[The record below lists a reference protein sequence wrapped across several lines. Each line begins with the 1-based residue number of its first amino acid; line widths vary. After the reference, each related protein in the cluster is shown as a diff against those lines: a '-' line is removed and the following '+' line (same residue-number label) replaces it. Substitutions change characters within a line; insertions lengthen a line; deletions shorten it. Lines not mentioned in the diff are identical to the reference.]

1 MQYFQKFSEELSKIS
16 GISSTPISLF
26 VYSIIGIVII
36 DLLARGLIF
45 LNKAFN
51 KNSKRLYGFNKQ
63 VKVMK
68 IVLTFLVLFL
78 IWEKQIQ
85 SILREMNIEELMA
98 C

>member
-51 KNSKRLYGFNKQ
+51 KNSKRLYGFNA
-63 VKVMK
+63 VYC
-68 IVLTFLVLFL
+68 FG
-78 IWEKQIQ
+78 
-85 SILREMNIEELMA
+85 N
-98 C
+98 